1 MVAPQ
6 RGLVMN
12 ILGIGGYSHDSAA
25 ALVCDGQLVAAVAEE
40 RLTRNKH
47 QGGVP
52 REAVQFCLDTAGIT
66 ANDVDHIGVYMRPG
80 LRLTKR
86 IPYRLGT
93 MFRSPKYAAGY
104 IGYELIHNV
113 QYAAGMRSLRGPNT
127 QLHFVDHHAAHAAS
141 AFLVSPFE
149 DAAILSI
156 DYVGEWNATWGGSG
170 RGNAVDCSFT
180 KGYPDSLGVVYTALT
195 DYLGFLRASDEY
207 KVMGLA
213 SYGEPEYADEFA
225 RIIQERPNGDYA
237 VDRSWFQCHYR
248 PGSRYGY
255 MSKKFIDRFGP
266 KRKKHE
272 PVEDCHRNIAASL
285 QHVLEDTALRM
296 ADRLH
301 TETKSENLCLSGGV
315 ALNCAMN
322 GRIARESAFKRFFV
336 QPAAGDDGIAIGAA
350 YQLHHRFNSN
360 AARVEMKSALLGPEY
375 SNADIAAFL
384 DLAKI
389 PYERTANIAESTAEL
404 LAEGAIIG
412 WFQGRMEFGP
422 RALGSRSI
430 LADPTREDMRDLI
443 NKFVK
448 HREEFRPFAPSCLRE
463 KAGDYF
469 EGAFDSPF
477 MLFVFNVKP
486 EMRECIPAVT
496 HIDGTARVQ
505 TVDRE
510 AHPLYYETIAAFEQ
524 RRGVPMVLN
533 TSFNVMGEP
542 IVNTPEDAVRCFF
555 STGMDA
561 LVMGDCIVRKS
572 GALQA

>member
-1 MVAPQ
+1 
-6 RGLVMN
+6 MN

-52 REAVQFCLDTAGIT
+52 REAVQFCLDTAGIN
-66 ANDVDHIGVYMRPG
+66 ARDVHHIGVYMRPG
-80 LRLTKR
+80 LRLGKR

-93 MFRSPKYAAGY
+93 AFRSPKYAIGY
-104 IGYELIHNV
+104 IGYELLHNA
-113 QYAAGMRSLRGPNT
+113 QYVAGMRSLRGPNT
-127 QLHFVDHHAAHAAS
+127 QLHFMDHHEAHAAS
-141 AFLVSPFE
+141 SFLVSPFD

-156 DYVGEWNATWGGSG
+156 DYVGEWNSTWGGAGSG
-170 RGNAVDCSFT
+170 NVIKPAFT
-180 KGYPDSLGVVYTALT
+180 KGYTDSLGVVYTALT

-213 SYGEPEYADEFA
+213 SYGEPEYADEFS
-225 RIIQERPNGDYA
+225 RIIQERPGGDYA
-237 VDRSWFQCHYR
+237 IDRSWFQCHYR
-248 PGSRYGY
+248 PGSRDGY

-266 KRKKHE
+266 KREKPE
-272 PVEDCHRNIAASL
+272 PVEDRHRNIAASL
-285 QHVLEDTALRM
+285 QHVLEVTALRM
-296 ADRLH
+296 VDRLH
-301 TETKSENLCLSGGV
+301 AETQSDNLCLSGGV

-322 GRIARESAFKRFFV
+322 GRIARDSAFENFFV

-350 YQLHHRFNSN
+350 YQLHRRLNPN
-360 AARVEMKSALLGPEY
+360 ATRVEMKDARLGPEY
-375 SNADIAAFL
+375 SNEDIAAFL

-389 PYERTANIAESTAEL
+389 PYERTPNIAESTADL

-422 RALGSRSI
+422 RALGARSI
-430 LADPTREDMRDLI
+430 IADPTREDMRDLI
-443 NKFVK
+443 NKYVK

-477 MLFVFNVKP
+477 MLFVFNVRS
-486 EMRECIPAVT
+486 EMRDRIPAVT
-496 HIDGTARVQ
+496 HVDGTARVQ

-510 AHPLYYETIAAFEQ
+510 AHPLYYEMIAAFEQ

-555 STGMDA
+555 STGLDA
-561 LVMGDCIVRKS
+561 LVIGDCIVRKS
-572 GALQA
+572 KAVQA

>member
-1 MVAPQ
+1 
-6 RGLVMN
+6 MN

-52 REAVQFCLDTAGIT
+52 REAVKFCLDAAGISPR
-66 ANDVDHIGVYMRPG
+66 DVHHIGAYMRPG
-80 LRLTKR
+80 LRLAKR

-93 MFRSPKYAAGY
+93 VLRSPKYAFGY
-104 IGYELIHNV
+104 IGYELLHNA
-113 QYAAGMRSLRGPNT
+113 QYVAGMRSLRGPNT
-127 QLHFVDHHAAHAAS
+127 RLHFMDHHAAHAAS
-141 AFLVSPFE
+141 SFLLSPFDE
-149 DAAILSI
+149 AAILSI
-156 DYVGEWNATWGGSG
+156 DYVGEWDATWGGAG
-170 RGNAVDCSFT
+170 LGKKVFWSFT

-213 SYGEPEYADEFA
+213 SYGEPEYAEDFA
-225 RIIQERPNGDYA
+225 RIIKERSGGDYTI
-237 VDRSWFQCHYR
+237 DRSWFQCHYR
-248 PGSRYGY
+248 PGSRDGY

-266 KRKKHE
+266 RRKKHE
-272 PVEDCHRNIAASL
+272 PVEDRHRNIAASL
-285 QHVLEDTALRM
+285 QFVLEETVLRM

-301 TETKSENLCLSGGV
+301 HKVQSPNLCLSGGV

-322 GRIARESAFKRFFV
+322 GRIARESAFERFFV

-350 YQLHHRFNSN
+350 YQLHHRYNPG
-360 AARVEMKSALLGPEY
+360 APRVELKDARLGPAYTNE
-375 SNADIAAFL
+375 DIASFL

-389 PYERTANIAESTAEL
+389 SYERTPNIPESTADL
-404 LAEGAIIG
+404 LADGAIIG

-422 RALGSRSI
+422 RALGARSI
-430 LADPTREDMRDLI
+430 LADPTRVDMRDLI
-443 NKFVK
+443 NKYVK

-463 KAGDYF
+463 RAGEYF
-469 EGAFDSPF
+469 EGAFDSPY
-477 MLFVFNVKP
+477 MLFVFNVRP
-486 EMRECIPAVT
+486 EMRDRIPAVT

-505 TVDRE
+505 TVDRD

-561 LVMGDCIVRKS
+561 LVIGDCIVRKS
-572 GALQA
+572 EAVQA

>member
-1 MVAPQ
+1 
-6 RGLVMN
+6 MN

-52 REAVQFCLDTAGIT
+52 REAVRFCLDVAGI
-66 ANDVDHIGVYMRPG
+66 APHDVHHIGAYMRPG

-86 IPYRLGT
+86 IPYRIGT
-93 MFRSPKYAAGY
+93 ALRSPKYALGY
-104 IGYELIHNV
+104 IGYELLHNA
-113 QYAAGMRSLRGPNT
+113 QYVAGMRSLRGPNT
-127 QLHFVDHHAAHAAS
+127 RLHFMDHHVAHAAS
-141 AFLVSPFE
+141 SFLVSPFD
-149 DAAILSI
+149 DAAILSV
-156 DYVGEWNATWGGSG
+156 DYVGEWNATWGGGG
-170 RGNAVDCSFT
+170 RGTSISPSFT
-180 KGYPDSLGVVYTALT
+180 KGYPDSLGVVYTAFT

-213 SYGEPEYADEFA
+213 SYGEPEYAEDFA
-225 RIIQERPNGDYA
+225 RIIRERPGGDY
-237 VDRSWFQCHYR
+237 VIDRSWFQCHYR
-248 PGSRYGY
+248 PGSREGY
-255 MSKKFIDRFGP
+255 MSQKFIDRFGP
-266 KRKKHE
+266 PRTKHE
-272 PVEDCHRNIAASL
+272 PVEDRHRNIAASL
-285 QHVLEDTALRM
+285 QYALEETVLRM
-296 ADRLH
+296 VDRLH
-301 TETKSENLCLSGGV
+301 AKTKSDNLCLSGGV

-350 YQLHHRFNSN
+350 YQLHHRFNPGAS
-360 AARVEMKSALLGPEY
+360 RVEMKDARLGPAYTNLEI
-375 SNADIAAFL
+375 ADVL
-384 DLAKI
+384 ELAKI
-389 PYERTANIAESTAEL
+389 PYEQTDDIPESTAEL

-422 RALGSRSI
+422 RALGARSI
-430 LADPTREDMRDLI
+430 IADPTREDMRDLI

-463 KAGDYF
+463 RAVEYF

-486 EMRECIPAVT
+486 EMRGRIPAVT
-496 HIDGTARVQ
+496 HVDGTARVQ

-510 AHPLYYETIAAFEQ
+510 THPLYYETIAAFE
-524 RRGVPMVLN
+524 RKRGVPMVLN

-542 IVNTPEDAVRCFF
+542 IVNTPEDALRCFF

-561 LVMGDCIVRKS
+561 LVIGDCIVRKS
-572 GALQA
+572 KAVQV